1 MKQIEITSERLTEGT
16 ELLEK
21 AGAGASLLLPADGGG
36 ILLPEC
42 IQSGERY
49 LTFFL
54 TVQEE
59 HSMASVSYTH
69 LEKGRKYDI
78 DIRDGRKSA
87 GDNRTVR

>member
-1 MKQIEITSERLTEGT
+1 MKQIEITSERLTKGT

-21 AGAGASLLLPADGGG
+21 TGAGASLLLPADGGG

-59 HSMASVSYTH
+59 HSMAF
-69 LEKGRKYDI
+69 
-78 DIRDGRKSA
+78 
-87 GDNRTVR
+87 N